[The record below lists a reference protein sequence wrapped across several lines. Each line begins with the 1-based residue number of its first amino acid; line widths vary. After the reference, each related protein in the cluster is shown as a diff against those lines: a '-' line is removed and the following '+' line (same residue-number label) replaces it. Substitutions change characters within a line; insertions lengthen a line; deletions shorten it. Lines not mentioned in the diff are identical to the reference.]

1 MTMLDPEIIE
11 RARAIDMLVVTE
23 RHGLQLAKRGREY
36 LGPCPR
42 CGGCSRFSVHPSK
55 AVFLCRGCDVGGSG
69 AIDLKIF
76 VSGCSFP
83 QAIEALT
90 GERMPSAEE
99 ARAAAAK
106 RHAQEKATQA
116 GQIETARWL
125 WEQRRAPQGSIV
137 ERYLAGRGY
146 TGMIPATLA
155 YLPPRQSYPPA
166 MIATYALPIELDGE
180 LRAPRADEVCGVHI
194 TRLLADGS
202 DRRRD
207 KDDKGREVDNKIS
220 IGAPLGY
227 PIAIAPVTDGLSL
240 VIAEG
245 IEDALAYRAAG
256 FGAWAAGAAGYI
268 GTEFAAQI
276 PPVLETLILER
287 HPDEA
292 SYAAVAKLRDVVSKW
307 SFPPE
312 VIIREAVS

>member
-1 MTMLDPEIIE
+1 MTADIIE
-11 RARAIDMLVVTE
+11 RARAINMLVVTE
-23 RHGLQLAKRGREY
+23 QHGLKLAKRAHEY
-36 LGPCPR
+36 VGPCPH
-42 CGGCSRFSVHPSK
+42 CDGCSRFSVNPGK
-55 AVFLCRGCDVGGSG
+55 AVFLCRGCKAGGSG

-90 GERMPSAEE
+90 GEPMPSADE

-125 WEQRRAPQGSIV
+125 WEQRRAPQGTVV
-137 ERYLAGRGY
+137 ERYLAARGY
-146 TGMIPATLA
+146 TGRIPATLA
-155 YLPPRQSYPPA
+155 YLPARGDYPPA
-166 MIATYALPIELDGE
+166 LIAAFALPIELDGE
-180 LRAPRADEVCGVHI
+180 LRAPRNDDVRAVHI
-194 TRLLADGS
+194 TRLLPDGS

-207 KDDKGREVDNKIS
+207 AAAKIT
-220 IGAPLGY
+220 IGAPLGF

-240 VIAEG
+240 ALCEG

-256 FGAWAAGAAGYI
+256 FGAWAAGSSSYI
-268 GTEFAAQI
+268 GKELAAI
-276 PPVLETLILER
+276 MPPLETLLVER

-292 SYAAVAKLRDVVSKW
+292 SYTAIAKLRALLATW
-307 SFPPE
+307 SYVPE
-312 VIIREAVS
+312 IIVREASS